1 MGRRTRKR
9 RIKLVGITIIVSIIA
24 ALVIEDVLSTHIYEI
39 KKRPY
44 LYINKSVTIDAC
56 TDPHG
61 EQRGGWRPNY
71 AGFWIQDLKM
81 NHEYIPN
88 IDTIFVKYAGDA
100 PSMKRAA

>member
-39 KKRPY
+39 KKGPY

-71 AGFWIQDLKM
+71 AGFWIRDLKM